1 MAELQNEYEG
11 DLDDDFE
18 DLEDYEVDV
27 LPERGDPKYK
37 EIENFKL
44 YELTQCIAYEMGI
57 RNVVV
62 KDLLDKLNYFSER
75 ISYLINGEQTISH
88 PAPEKYNEY
97 SKLGILHLGELIEEH
112 EKRLIDEYLLYPHEH
127 NSESKEINNYL
138 TIRKIL
144 HNTPEKPE
152 YDYKWNYSDN
162 QGFRIYQGIF
172 TNSTTYDMSHIFTN
186 FKRQVKHVNKA
197 EITLNMSLPKK
208 EILAYI
214 SHVLD
219 TLSLS
224 NKKKFKSSLELL
236 FGEIFDE
243 AEKTSHFPKK
253 PTASKMAD
261 LLFIY
266 DYVTFRLKEITEYN
280 NNIDVDYAD
289 EIGNIKQDQSQ
300 NFAHKKIQISEI
312 EKERNANKTVIQITE
327 ICNET
332 ALLQYLNVKADMVL
346 KYYYAIKPYIEDY
359 KYKELITGTAL
370 ASKKKMNR
378 KK

>member
-1 MAELQNEYEG
+1 MAELQNEYEN
-11 DLDDDFE
+11 
-18 DLEDYEVDV
+18 DLEGSEEDG
-27 LPERGDPKYK
+27 LPKRGDDKYK
-37 EIENFKL
+37 EIKNFKP

-62 KDLLDKLNYFSER
+62 KDLLDELNYFSER
-75 ISYLINGEQTISH
+75 KSYLINGTQTISH
-88 PAPEKYNEY
+88 PAPEKYNKY
-97 SKLGILHLGELIEEH
+97 SKLGILHLNELIEEH
-112 EKRLIDEYLLYPHEH
+112 EKRLIDEYLLYPYEQ
-127 NSESKEINNYL
+127 NNESKEINNYL

-144 HNTPEKPE
+144 NNTPEKPE
-152 YDYKWNYSDN
+152 YDYKWNHRDN

-186 FKRQVKHVNKA
+186 FKRQVKYVNKA

-219 TLSLS
+219 TLSSS
-224 NKKKFKSSLELL
+224 NDKQLKSSLELL

-243 AEKTSHFPKK
+243 AEKTNHFPKIAK
-253 PTASKMAD
+253 ASKMAD

-266 DYVTFRLKEITEYN
+266 DYIKARQKQINLYN
-280 NNIDVDYAD
+280 EDEDIERSKDIYA
-289 EIGNIKQDQSQ
+289 
-300 NFAHKKIQISEI
+300 IQ
-312 EKERNANKTVIQITE
+312 ANKELSGSDKKTQIAELNKKHTKNKVDTLITE
-327 ICNET
+327 ICNEDN
-332 ALLQYLNVKADMVL
+332 LLRYLDVKADMVL

-370 ASKKKMNR
+370 AFKKQDEQ
-378 KK
+378 